1 MRVLTVK
8 PFLIRAI
15 ATLAGFAIMATVGA
29 QTINAPIVVPL
40 HLTLIDTGTY
50 KLGIYATIGDGATPA
65 LFEFDTGATGFY
77 ATYSPNQNVSPWWG
91 SGVNSLQMPVDA
103 SYASGLHY
111 TGNLVEAPVTLYGS
125 SDPSSALVAFP
136 ATARIGQMDSIVD
149 EKNGNAPIW
158 DANGSVSGNPPVN
171 GAFYGDFGMGLIF
184 TSHGITNL
192 LAQLDYGPRVV
203 AGFRIHVD
211 PVRQNAS
218 VQIGLTWN
226 DVWNPYA
233 FYFSMNVDPMAGGAL
248 SPGSGTQYFSQQVF
262 NATINIADRKSLKS
276 RNVGMITDTGATTE
290 LHNTQ
295 ESPGALPKKY
305 DALINWDNQQMD
317 AGELKSGLN
326 FALSGRTIWG
336 KRASFFSFETTSVF
350 NAGRVGVSNDGGDY
364 FLNTGISFFYPYD
377 VIYNLRDGTI
387 GLVPDSGS

>member
-1 MRVLTVK
+1 VGTAICGLFGNRSATK
-8 PFLIRAI
+8 SIAWIRA
-15 ATLAGFAIMATVGA
+15 
-29 QTINAPIVVPL
+29 
-40 HLTLIDTGTY
+40 
-50 KLGIYATIGDGATPA
+50 
-65 LFEFDTGATGFY
+65 
-77 ATYSPNQNVSPWWG
+77 G
-91 SGVNSLQMPVDA
+91 SL
-103 SYASGLHY
+103 
-111 TGNLVEAPVTLYGS
+111 
-125 SDPSSALVAFP
+125 
-136 ATARIGQMDSIVD
+136 
-149 EKNGNAPIW
+149 
-158 DANGSVSGNPPVN
+158 
-171 GAFYGDFGMGLIF
+171 
-184 TSHGITNL
+184 
-192 LAQLDYGPRVV
+192 
-203 AGFRIHVD
+203 
-211 PVRQNAS
+211 
-218 VQIGLTWN
+218 LTWN

-248 SPGSGTQYFSQQVF
+248 SPGSGTQYFSQKVF